1 MAFEKTWR
9 WFGSSDS
16 IRLADLKQMGIEG
29 VVTALH
35 HIPNGEVWPV
45 SEILRVKGLIEEY
58 GMRWSVVESLPVS
71 EGIKTRSQD
80 FGRLISNYQESLR
93 NLGKCGI
100 DTVTYNF
107 MPVLDW
113 VRTDL
118 NYRLPSGGEVMFFDY
133 PEFVAFDA
141 FILGRPGAENDYPP
155 EVLEKA
161 RKKYLSMPEEQA
173 EMLARN
179 IILVSQGFID
189 GVVDGSDRDYRK
201 TFLRH
206 IANYREIDHDKLR
219 LHLAGFLKEV
229 IPVAEEYGIN
239 MCIHPDDPPFPVLGL
254 PRIVSTPDDI
264 RFILGEYDS
273 PSNGFVFCT
282 GSLSVV
288 NNDSLEKII
297 QAWGHRIHFLH
308 LRNNVLLPGNCF
320 HEYGH
325 IDGCVDMYRIMK
337 LLLKEQH
344 RRIREGRPDT
354 RMPLRPDHG
363 IKMLDDF
370 SRQTNPGYPLIGRM
384 RGLAELTGLETG
396 IERALIEETG
406 IPLPGR

>member
-9 WFGSSDS
+9 WFGVTDS
-16 IRLADLKQMGIEG
+16 IKLGDLKQMGIEG

-35 HIPNGEVWPV
+35 HIPNGEVWQV
-45 SEILRVKGLIEEY
+45 SEILKVRELIEDY
-58 GMRWSVVESLPVS
+58 GMRWSVVESLPVP
-71 EGIKTRSQD
+71 EGIKTMSPD
-80 FGRLISNYQESLR
+80 SGRLMANYKESLR
-93 NLGKCGI
+93 NLGTCGI

-118 NYRLPSGGEVMFFDY
+118 HYRLPSGGEVMFFDY

-141 FILGRPGAENDYPP
+141 FILGRPGAENDYPR
-155 EVLEKA
+155 EVVEKA
-161 RKKYLSMPEEQA
+161 QKIYRSMPAAQA
-173 EMLARN
+173 ETLARN

-189 GVVDGSDRDYRK
+189 GVVDGSDRDYK
-201 TFLRH
+201 NTFLRL
-206 IANYREIDHDKLR
+206 IENYGDIDSEKMR

-254 PRIVSTPDDI
+254 PRIVSTPGDI
-264 RFILGEYDS
+264 QYILDQYDS
-273 PSNGFVFCT
+273 YSNGFVFCT

-288 NNDSLEKII
+288 NNDLLEKII
-297 QAWGHRIHFLH
+297 ESFGHRIHFLH
-308 LRNNVLLPGNCF
+308 LRNNMLLPGNCF

-325 IDGCVDMYRIMK
+325 INGCVDMYRVMK
-337 LLLKEQH
+337 LLLQEQH
-344 RRIREGRPDT
+344 RRIREGRRDV
-354 RMPLRPDHG
+354 RMPLRADHG

-370 SRQTNPGYPLIGRM
+370 GRQTNPGYPLIGRM
-384 RGLAELTGLETG
+384 RGLAELTGLEAG
-396 IERALIEETG
+396 IERALLEG
-406 IPLPGR
+406 ADDPLPGG

>member
-9 WFGSSDS
+9 WFGKTDS
-16 IRLADLKQMGIEG
+16 VTLADLKQIEIEG

-35 HIPNGEVWPV
+35 HIPNGEIWTVD
-45 SEILRVKGLIEEY
+45 EILKVRKLIEEH

-71 EGIKTRSQD
+71 EGIKTRSAD
-80 FGRLISNYQESLR
+80 CNRLITNYCESLR

-118 NYRLPSGGEVMFFDY
+118 HYRLPSGGEVMYFDY
-133 PEFVAFDA
+133 AEFVAFDA

-155 EVLEKA
+155 ATLEKA
-161 RKKYLSMPEEQA
+161 REKHLSMTAEEA
-173 EMLARN
+173 ETLARN

-189 GVVDGSDRDYRK
+189 GAVDSSAPDYK
-201 TFLRH
+201 KAFLRH
-206 IANYREIDHDKLR
+206 IEEYRDIDHEKLR
-219 LHLAGFLKEV
+219 LHLSGFLKEV
-229 IPVAEEYGIN
+229 VPVAGEYGIN
-239 MCIHPDDPPFPVLGL
+239 LCIHPDDPPFPVLGL

-264 RFILGEYDS
+264 EFIMNQYDS

-288 NNDSLEKII
+288 NNDSLGKII
-297 QAWGHRIHFLH
+297 ETHGHRIHFLH
-308 LRNNVLLPGNCF
+308 LRNNVLLPDKCF

-325 IDGCVDMYRIMK
+325 ISGCVDMYGVMD
-337 LLLKEQH
+337 LLLREQH
-344 RRIREGRPDT
+344 RRIREGRRDT
-354 RMPLRPDHG
+354 RMPLRADHG
-363 IKMLDDF
+363 IKMLDDYN
-370 SRQTNPGYPLIGRM
+370 REANPGYPLIGRM

-396 IERALIEETG
+396 IERALIAETG
-406 IPLPGR
+406 VPVHGK